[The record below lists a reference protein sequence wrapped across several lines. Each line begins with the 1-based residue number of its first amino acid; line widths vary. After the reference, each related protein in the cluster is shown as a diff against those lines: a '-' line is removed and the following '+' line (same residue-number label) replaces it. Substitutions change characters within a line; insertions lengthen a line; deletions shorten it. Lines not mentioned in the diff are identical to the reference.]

1 METTTA
7 DNQPHLLVVDDSR
20 LMRRAIVKILG
31 KEYRLTEASDGEE
44 GWKTLQAHDDIKVI
58 FSDLSMPNLDGY
70 GLLERIRNSN
80 EPRIKNTPVII
91 ITGAEDDE
99 ETKQLALSKGASD
112 FISKPFESVQLRT
125 RAKTHV
131 RLDDTHRQLNETVSL
146 LEKQTSRDVLT
157 GLANKNHFLEQGNKD
172 LAFAKRHRGELSL
185 LLIQIDNFN
194 KLFTGFGKEAA
205 LHALK
210 EVSRIMAEGVRHED
224 TVARIG
230 VAQLAFLTPSTNR
243 IGARQFGER
252 IRKQIEGLN
261 VEFDGIALPTTISV
275 GIAAINITRDT
286 SLDDI
291 LKVANRHLANAI
303 NNGGNRVVLEEARG
317 TVTEETTAVAEDTAA
332 VTPETAAVAEVITTP
347 PLPEEPDLETAV
359 QLCQSDEVARMQ
371 PYLAALLR
379 KLYPLLQLCNSQ
391 LQLGIDDALT
401 KIRQRL
407 DK

>member
-1 METTTA
+1 MSTETTNT
-7 DNQPHLLVVDDSR
+7 DNLPHLLVVDDSR
-20 LMRRAIVKILG
+20 LMRRAIIKILG
-31 KEYRLTEASDGEE
+31 KEYRLTEAGDGEE
-44 GWKTLQAHDDIKVI
+44 GWQALQDHNDIKVI
-58 FSDLSMPNLDGY
+58 FSDLSMPNLDGF
-70 GLLERIRNSN
+70 GLLERIRNCN
-80 EPRIKNTPVII
+80 EPRIQNTPVII

-125 RAKTHV
+125 RAKTHL
-131 RLDDTHRQLNETVSL
+131 RLDDTHRQLNETANQ
-146 LEKQTSRDVLT
+146 LEEQTTKDELT
-157 GLANKNHFLEQGNKD
+157 GLSNKNYFLQRGKKD

-210 EVSRIMAEGVRHED
+210 EVSRIMMENIRQED

-243 IGARQFGER
+243 TGARQLGER
-252 IRKQIEGLN
+252 IRNQIKEL
-261 VEFDGIALPTTISV
+261 VIEFGGIALPTTISV
-275 GIAAINITRDT
+275 GIAAIDISNET

-291 LKVANRHLANAI
+291 LKVANQNLADAI
-303 NNGGNRVVLEEARG
+303 YNGGNCIAP
-317 TVTEETTAVAEDTAA
+317 VAIDEA
-332 VTPETAAVAEVITTP
+332 VTTEPETDAEIISIQ
-347 PLPEEPDLETAV
+347 PLAEEPDLEMAV
-359 QLCQSDEVARMQ
+359 QLCQSDEPAKIQ

-379 KLYPLLQLCNSQ
+379 KIYPLLQLCNKQ
-391 LQLGIDDALT
+391 LQLGIDDALER
-401 KIRQRL
+401 IRQRL

>member
-1 METTTA
+1 MSTETSTA
-7 DNQPHLLVVDDSR
+7 AENLPHLLVVDDSR

-31 KEYRLTEASDGEE
+31 KEYRITEASDGEE
-44 GWKTLQAHDDIKVI
+44 GWQALQEHGDIKVI

-80 EPRIKNTPVII
+80 QPRIQNLPVII

-131 RLDDTHRQLNETVSL
+131 RLDDTNRQLNETVSQ
-146 LEKQTSRDVLT
+146 LEEQTTKDELT
-157 GLANKNHFLEQGNKD
+157 GLTNKKYFLLRCNKD

-194 KLFTGFGKEAA
+194 KLFRSFGKEAA
-205 LHALK
+205 VHALK
-210 EVSRIMAEGVRHED
+210 EVSRIMMENVRHED
-224 TVARIG
+224 TVARIN

-243 IGARQFGER
+243 IGARQLGER
-252 IRKQIEGLN
+252 IRRQIEGLCI
-261 VEFDGIALPTTISV
+261 EFGGIALPTTISV
-275 GIAAINITRDT
+275 GIAAIDITPDT
-286 SLDDI
+286 SLNDI
-291 LKVANRHLANAI
+291 LKVASQHLTEAI
-303 NNGGNRVVLEEARG
+303 NSGGNRVVQEEVLD
-317 TVTEETTAVAEDTAA
+317 TLSSESEDVAEAIA
-332 VTPETAAVAEVITTP
+332 IQ

-359 QLCQSDEVARMQ
+359 QLCQSDEGARMQ
-371 PYLAALLR
+371 PYLATLLR
-379 KLYPLLQLCNSQ
+379 KLYPLLELCNSH
-391 LQLGIDDALT
+391 LQLGIDDALE

-407 DK
+407 D

>member
-1 METTTA
+1 MTRETTTTA

-31 KEYRLTEASDGEE
+31 KEYRLTEAGDGEE
-44 GWKTLQAHDDIKVI
+44 GWQALQEHNDIKVI

-80 EPRIKNTPVII
+80 EPRIQNLPVII

-131 RLDDTHRQLNETVSL
+131 RLDDTNRQLNDTVSQ
-146 LEKQTSRDVLT
+146 LEEQTTKDKLT
-157 GLANKNHFLEQGNKD
+157 GLSNKNHFLEHGNKD

-210 EVSRIMAEGVRHED
+210 EVSRIMMENVRHED

-252 IRKQIEGLN
+252 IRKQIEDLG
-261 VEFDGIALPTTISV
+261 VEFGGIALPTTVSV
-275 GIAAINITRDT
+275 GIAAIDITRDT

-291 LKVANRHLANAI
+291 LKVANQHLTHAI
-303 NNGGNRVVLEEARG
+303 DNGGNHVVLEE
-317 TVTEETTAVAEDTAA
+317 VTKPATTETEAVAEIISVQA
-332 VTPETAAVAEVITTP
+332 
-347 PLPEEPDLETAV
+347 LPEAPDLETAI
-359 QLCQSDEVARMQ
+359 QLCHTNEAARIQ
-371 PYLAALLR
+371 PYLAILLR

-391 LQLGIDDALT
+391 LQLGIDDALA
-401 KIRQRL
+401 KIQRRL

>member
-1 METTTA
+1 MDTETTTTA

-31 KEYRLTEASDGEE
+31 KEYRLTEAGDGEE
-44 GWKTLQAHDDIKVI
+44 GWQALQEHNDIKVI

-80 EPRIKNTPVII
+80 EPRIQNLPVII

-131 RLDDTHRQLNETVSL
+131 RLDDTNRQLNDTVSQ
-146 LEKQTSRDVLT
+146 LEEQTTKDKLT
-157 GLANKNHFLEQGNKD
+157 GLSNKNHFLEHGNKD

-210 EVSRIMAEGVRHED
+210 EVSRIMMENVRHED

-252 IRKQIEGLN
+252 IRKQIEDLG
-261 VEFDGIALPTTISV
+261 VEFGGIALPTTVSV
-275 GIAAINITRDT
+275 GIAAIDITRDT

-291 LKVANRHLANAI
+291 LKVANQHLTHAI
-303 NNGGNRVVLEEARG
+303 DNGGNHVVLEE
-317 TVTEETTAVAEDTAA
+317 VTKPATTETEAVAEIISVQA
-332 VTPETAAVAEVITTP
+332 
-347 PLPEEPDLETAV
+347 LPEAPDLETAI
-359 QLCQSDEVARMQ
+359 QLCHTNEAARIQ
-371 PYLAALLR
+371 PYLAILLR

-391 LQLGIDDALT
+391 LQLGIDDALA
-401 KIRQRL
+401 KIQRRL

>member
-1 METTTA
+1 MSTETTTT
-7 DNQPHLLVVDDSR
+7 DNQPRLLVVDDSR
-20 LMRRAIVKILG
+20 LMRRAITKILG
-31 KEYRLTEASDGEE
+31 KEYHITEAGDGEE
-44 GWKTLQAHDDIKVI
+44 GWKVLQEQDDIKLV

-70 GLLERIRNSN
+70 GLLERIRNSS
-80 EPRIKNTPVII
+80 ESRIQNLPVII

-125 RAKTHV
+125 RAKTHL
-131 RLDDTHRQLNETVSL
+131 RLDETHRQLNKTVTQ
-146 LEKQTSRDVLT
+146 LEEQTTRDELT
-157 GLANKNHFLEQGNKD
+157 GLANKNYFLQHGNKD

-210 EVSRIMAEGVRHED
+210 EVSRIMIENVRSED

-230 VAQLAFLTPSTNR
+230 VAQLAFLTPSTNP

-252 IRKQIEGLN
+252 IRKE
-261 VEFDGIALPTTISV
+261 VERLSVDLGGIALPTTISV
-275 GIAAINITRDT
+275 GIAAIGITRDT

-303 NNGGNRVVLEEARG
+303 DSGGNCVVLEEVSQTA
-317 TVTEETTAVAEDTAA
+317 TIETGAVAET
-332 VTPETAAVAEVITTP
+332 ITTQ

-359 QLCQSDEVARMQ
+359 QLCQSAEVERMQ

-391 LQLGIDDALT
+391 LQLGIDDALE
-401 KIRQRL
+401 KIRHRL

>member
-1 METTTA
+1 MSMETTTA

-44 GWKTLQAHDDIKVI
+44 GWKALQEHDDIKVI

-70 GLLERIRNSN
+70 GLLERIRNSSD
-80 EPRIKNTPVII
+80 PRIQDTPVII

-99 ETKQLALSKGASD
+99 ETKQRALSQGASD

-131 RLDDTHRQLNETVSL
+131 RLDDTNRQLNETVTL
-146 LEKQTSRDVLT
+146 LEEQATRDELT
-157 GLANKNHFLEQGNKD
+157 GLANKNHFVEHGNKD

-210 EVSRIMAEGVRHED
+210 EVSRIMMKGVRHED
-224 TVARIG
+224 TMARIG

-252 IRKQIEGLN
+252 IRRQIEELN
-261 VEFDGIALPTTISV
+261 VEFGGITIPTTISV
-275 GIAAINITRDT
+275 GIAAIDITRDT

-291 LKVANRHLANAI
+291 LKVAKQHLGNAI
-303 NNGGNRVVLEEARG
+303 DNGGNRVVLEAVTAEAG
-317 TVTEETTAVAEDTAA
+317 AEVEVTETVTAETAGVAE
-332 VTPETAAVAEVITTP
+332 ITTTQ
-347 PLPEEPDLETAV
+347 PLPEEPDLETAI
-359 QLCQSDEVARMQ
+359 QLCHSDEAARMQ
-371 PYLAALLR
+371 PHLAALLR

-391 LQLGIDDALT
+391 LQLGIDEALE

>member
-1 METTTA
+1 MSTETTTT
-7 DNQPHLLVVDDSR
+7 DKQPHLLVVDDSR
-20 LMRRAIVKILG
+20 LMRRAITKILG
-31 KEYRLTEASDGEE
+31 KEYRISEAGDGEE
-44 GWKTLQAHDDIKVI
+44 GWQVLQEQDDIKLI

-70 GLLERIRNSN
+70 GLLERIRSSSESHIQNL
-80 EPRIKNTPVII
+80 PVII

-125 RAKTHV
+125 RAKTHL
-131 RLDDTHRQLNETVSL
+131 RLDDTHRQLNKAVTQ
-146 LEKQTSRDVLT
+146 LEEQATTDELT
-157 GLANKNHFLEQGNKD
+157 GLSNKNYFLQRGNKD

-194 KLFTGFGKEAA
+194 KLYTRFGKQAA

-210 EVSRIMAEGVRHED
+210 EVSRIMIENVRRED

-230 VAQLAFLTPSTNR
+230 VAQIAFLTPSTNC
-243 IGARQFGER
+243 IGARQFAER
-252 IRKQIEGLN
+252 IRNQTEALG
-261 VEFDGIALPTTISV
+261 VEFGGISLPTTISIGV
-275 GIAAINITRDT
+275 AAIDIARDT

-291 LKVANRHLANAI
+291 LKIANQHLNDAI
-303 NNGGNRVVLEEARG
+303 NNGGNCVVLEEISE
-317 TVTEETTAVAEDTAA
+317 TDITETEADAET
-332 VTPETAAVAEVITTP
+332 IIIQ

-359 QLCQSDEVARMQ
+359 QLCQSEEVERMQ

-379 KLYPLLQLCNSQ
+379 KLHPLLQLCNKQ
-391 LQLGIDDALT
+391 LQLGIDDALE

-407 DK
+407 D